1 MRQLSRRSFAA
12 GLVATLAARASAAGP
27 SAEER
32 LALASKRLVEIEAR
46 EGGRLG
52 VAVVDTG
59 TGRRL
64 EHRADERFPMCSTFK
79 LMAAAAALKRV
90 DEGAERLDRRIAYG
104 SSDLLD
110 YAPIAKAHVAEGG
123 MTLAEACAAA
133 IDWSD
138 NTAANLILDVIGGPP
153 ASLSSCVRSAILRPG
168 STGTSRV

>member
-1 MRQLSRRSFAA
+1 
-12 GLVATLAARASAAGP
+12 
-27 SAEER
+27 
-32 LALASKRLVEIEAR
+32 
-46 EGGRLG
+46 
-52 VAVVDTG
+52 
-59 TGRRL
+59 
-64 EHRADERFPMCSTFK
+64 MCSTFK